1 MKTTKVA
8 ALVVGIAVLLFVAMP
23 SLSWAAED
31 GKALYGA
38 KCAACHK
45 ADGAGNPAM
54 KAPAINTP
62 EMAAKVP
69 AAITDAKNAKHAS
82 VKALNADQVKA
93 VAEYVKT
100 LKK

>member
-1 MKTTKVA
+1 MKTTKLA
-8 ALVVGIAVLLFVAMP
+8 ALIVAIALLMFMLVP
-23 SLSWAAED
+23 NLSWAAED

-54 KAPAINTP
+54 KAPALTAP

-69 AAITDAKNAKHAS
+69 DAIAKNAKHAA
-82 VKALNADQVKA
+82 VAKALNAEQVKA

>member
-1 MKTTKVA
+1 MKNMKLA
-8 ALVVGIAVLLFVAMP
+8 ALVVGIALLLFIAMP
-23 SLSWAAED
+23 NLSWAAED

-54 KAPAINTP
+54 KAPALTAP
-62 EMAAKVP
+62 EMADKVP
-69 AAITDAKNAKHAS
+69 DAIAKGPKHAAIA
-82 VKALNADQVKA
+82 KALSAEQVKA